1 MGRSMKAILIDSG
14 TTNSRIRL
22 VETVENTVLDQLKIN
37 VGVRNTAID
46 GNNHR
51 LKENLK
57 KTIEELLEANKL
69 SSNDVSY
76 IVASGMITS
85 KLGVYE
91 VPHVTSPA
99 SAEDFAI
106 DSTVI
111 KLEEFLDIPCIFVP
125 GMKNKVSA
133 DAGDVVESI
142 NEYDVMRGEEV
153 ESIGLLKQF
162 DIRGKGVM
170 VLPGSHTKYVVV
182 DEQQRL
188 ESCLSTLGGET
199 LHAIQK
205 ETILSGSLDEELIR
219 EIEPAMLEKGY
230 EAAKKYGLTRS
241 FYHIRLLELFAEL
254 TESERANYYVGA
266 VIADDLKA
274 LMQSITQEDINWVV
288 VGGSKPLRQVFSHLL
303 QYMNQGWNIIEAND
317 AQVEGSMV
325 YGAQE
330 VASKYFQHIKSD
342 EGDYKTIGGL

>member
-1 MGRSMKAILIDSG
+1 MKVILIDSG

-46 GNNHR
+46 GNNNR
-51 LKENLK
+51 LKEKLK
-57 KTIEELLEANKL
+57 ESIEKLLMTNEI
-69 SSNDVSY
+69 SSRNISY

-91 VPHVTSPA
+91 VPHVTGPA
-99 SAEDFAI
+99 SVNDFAT
-106 DSTVI
+106 DSIVI
-111 KLEEFLDIPCIFVP
+111 KLKEFLDIPCIFVP
-125 GMKNKVSA
+125 GMKNKVSS
-133 DAGDVVESI
+133 DSNDVVDFI

-153 ESIGLLKQF
+153 ETIGLLKQF
-162 DIRGKGVM
+162 DIQGKGFM

-205 ETILSGSLDEELIR
+205 ETILSGSLNEELIR
-219 EIEPAMLEKGY
+219 IIEPVMLEKGY

-274 LMQSITQEDINWVV
+274 LMQSIDQEDINWVV

-303 QYMNQGWNIIEAND
+303 QYMNQGWNIIEADD
-317 AQVEGSMV
+317 AQVEGSLV

-330 VASKYFQHIKSD
+330 VASAYFQND
-342 EGDYKTIGGL
+342 ELNESDYKKMGGI